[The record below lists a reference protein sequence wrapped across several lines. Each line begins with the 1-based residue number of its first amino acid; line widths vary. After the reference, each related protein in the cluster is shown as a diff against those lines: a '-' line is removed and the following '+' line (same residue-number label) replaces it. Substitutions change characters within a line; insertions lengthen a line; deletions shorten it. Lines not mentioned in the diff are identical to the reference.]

1 MDFKS
6 NLSGGWTWPALHTLH
21 ISTGASGTHLQSSS
35 RLGKSS
41 SHTSCCVWEGLVLKD
56 FLHIWELNA
65 MPQRSFPQNAALGAI
80 SHRVPQSTER
90 PLITLYCPASYGF
103 L

>member
-21 ISTGASGTHLQSSS
+21 ISTGASRTHLQSSS
-35 RLGKSS
+35 SLGKSS
-41 SHTSCCVWEGLVLKD
+41 SHTSCCVWEDLVLKD
-56 FLHIWELNA
+56 FLHIWELNV
-65 MPQRSFPQNAALGAI
+65 MPQRSFPQNVALGAI
-80 SHRVPQSTER
+80 GHRVPRSTER
-90 PLITLYCPASYGF
+90 PLINLYCPASYGF